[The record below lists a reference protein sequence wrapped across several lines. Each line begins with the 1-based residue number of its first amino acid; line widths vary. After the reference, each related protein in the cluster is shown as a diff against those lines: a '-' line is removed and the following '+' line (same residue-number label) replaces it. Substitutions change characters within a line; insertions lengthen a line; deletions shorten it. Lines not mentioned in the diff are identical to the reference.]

1 MFNKIFFYLPTLLFY
16 QLISAQVNLHDLKT
30 EFSNI
35 TLSIGYGY
43 STPNIYTSEF
53 EENPDKIGTR
63 HCLIKNHGYDKNTNS
78 LLRTSPVGDQFSFRL
93 GNSNNGSQSEKMS
106 FTFKINSNN
115 IEGYLYYKYAFVLQ
129 KSLIDTLSSRQSKF
143 KILVY
148 INDELLIEPIE
159 FNANSKNQKLNTLE
173 QLNRYVKWKDWS
185 VEYIDLSKY
194 SINDQ
199 LRIEFETYDCAVGQS
214 FGYAYLLAGYLEQL
228 KSEGNY

>member
-1 MFNKIFFYLPTLLFY
+1 
-16 QLISAQVNLHDLKT
+16 
-30 EFSNI
+30 
-35 TLSIGYGY
+35 
-43 STPNIYTSEF
+43 
-53 EENPDKIGTR
+53 
-63 HCLIKNHGYDKNTNS
+63 
-78 LLRTSPVGDQFSFRL
+78 
-93 GNSNNGSQSEKMS
+93 MS

-173 QLNRYVKWKDWS
+173 QLNGYVKWKDWS

-214 FGYAYLLAGYLEQL
+214 FGYAYLLAGYLEQP
-228 KSEGNY
+228 KSEVNY